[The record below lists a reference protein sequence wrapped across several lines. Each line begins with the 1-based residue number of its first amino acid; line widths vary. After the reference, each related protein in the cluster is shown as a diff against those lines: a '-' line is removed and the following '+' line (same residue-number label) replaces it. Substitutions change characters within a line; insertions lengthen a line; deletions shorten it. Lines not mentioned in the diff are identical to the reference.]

1 MSWSDIN
8 VFIIFA
14 SIMNGN
20 KIYDALMSAYSLI
33 NDEYDT
39 VCDEDLKEEYDNVL
53 NLLKEAMD
61 ELNN

>member
-1 MSWSDIN
+1 
-8 VFIIFA
+8 
-14 SIMNGN
+14 MNGN

-33 NDEYDT
+33 NYEYDT